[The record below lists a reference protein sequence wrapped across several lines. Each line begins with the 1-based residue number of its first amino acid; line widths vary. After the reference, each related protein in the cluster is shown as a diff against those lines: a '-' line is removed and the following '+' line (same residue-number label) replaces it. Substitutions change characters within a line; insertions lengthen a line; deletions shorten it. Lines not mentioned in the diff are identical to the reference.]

1 LADFSL
7 LLEQEPKKPLMKL
20 IEEYG
25 ALQIQSNLTALIYAE
40 KKLNEKLKNKEL
52 TNGNPS
58 I

>member
-1 LADFSL
+1 
-7 LLEQEPKKPLMKL
+7 MKL